1 MGKEHRVEFVVLMA
15 WLVMIFIIAY
25 GFEHY
30 YVADNS
36 FLESTEENELYDPN
50 MIQGM
55 NDIFQGTV
63 ENTES
68 TKVEVEYRYSIEYK
82 DDTGKIR
89 TVKCFGYK
97 ERPKDYELVYQ
108 YKNTSGIAYIGKENC
123 IKISEI
129 DEKEMI
135 EIEGQ

>member
-1 MGKEHRVEFVVLMA
+1 MEKEHRVEFVDLMT
-15 WLVMIFIIAY
+15 WLVMICIIAY
-25 GFEHY
+25 ALQNY
-30 YVADNS
+30 YVEDNS
-36 FLESTEENELYDPN
+36 FLEATEENELYDPN

-55 NDIFQGTV
+55 YDIFQGTV
-63 ENTES
+63 ENMEN
-68 TKVEVEYRYSIEYK
+68 TKVEVEYHYSIEYK

-97 ERPKDYELVYQ
+97 ERPKYYELVYQ
-108 YKNTSGIAYIGKENC
+108 YKNTSGIAYIDKENC

-135 EIEGQ
+135 EIGGQ